1 MFYFESKDYESNLSQ
16 NNIISKKIEI
26 DSNLDCFIIID
37 CNNQK
42 IINPILNKIVDF
54 IIDNVT
60 LKDTYNKF
68 LVTLEWINYFINSL
82 KNKNENLE
90 NLNVLIWILEKNNFH
105 FSKIWDAS
113 VWLINKKN
121 EFLEI
126 SDRKT
131 SLLNFD
137 YISSWKIDKWE
148 KIILSNNNFFLHL
161 TQNDLNEIW
170 EIYDIKDII
179 ENINE
184 ILIDEKIEENS
195 KIQIIQYENRDYIE
209 EKNIYIE
216 KSKDILYKLLDNNLT
231 KTVLAYF
238 QIIKEKLDSKSK
250 LMKNVV
256 FISWITLSTFL
267 LFYVISWII
276 WSTIQTSKTN
286 EYKTNLIEARN
297 YIRVASENLTNDV
310 IFEQNIQKAE
320 NIINTVKEKKL
331 FLTDIDSINQ
341 DISIIKKQY
350 YWIETFN
357 DTNENLIFRW
367 NFKESIKIV
376 ENNKKIYVI
385 TKNSIYWPIISWQN
399 IKNLVFNDLQI
410 DDEFIDW
417 SSDGNE
423 IILLTKKW
431 RVVKYSKNW
440 TFSYSNVLWQNSWQN
455 SKSIKAYNQSI
466 YMLNTEWNQF
476 YKHSPSWWNYM
487 EWISYLNDWD
497 SKKLQNILTFWID
510 WGFYILKNDLTL
522 YKFFSRPKYSLN
534 SIVLNNLPKN
544 YNLEKSNNID
554 IVTWNNL
561 NYFYLFLNDKIWIFQ
576 PNTKK
581 YTDVKSLTYLWQ
593 IEAKNWNIKS
603 FYIPRDW
610 EIQIL
615 LEAWIHK
622 INFEVKDSKIIVR

>member
-561 NYFYLFLNDKIWIFQ
+561 NYFYLFLNDKIWVFQ

>member
-60 LKDTYNKF
+60 SKDTYNKF

-137 YISSWKIDKWE
+137 YISSWKLDKWE

-170 EIYDIKDII
+170 DINDIKDIV

-195 KIQIIQYENRDYIE
+195 KIQILQYENRDYID

-216 KSKDILYKLLDNNLT
+216 KSKDILYKFLDNNLT
-231 KTVLAYF
+231 KTILAYF

-250 LMKNVV
+250 LMKNIV
-256 FISWITLSTFL
+256 FIAWITLSTFL

-367 NFKESIKIV
+367 NFKEAIKIV

-423 IILLTKKW
+423 IILLTKKG

-440 TFSYSNVLWQNSWQN
+440 TFSYSNVLGQKSWQN

-466 YMLNTEWNQF
+466 YMLNNEWNQF
-476 YKHSPSWWNYM
+476 YKHSPSGWNYM
-487 EWISYLNDWD
+487 EWISYLTDTD

-544 YNLEKSNNID
+544 YNLEKTNNID
-554 IVTWNNL
+554 IITWNNL
-561 NYFYLFLNDKIWIFQ
+561 NYFYLFLNDKIWVFQ

-581 YTDVKSLTYLWQ
+581 YTDVKSLTYLGQ

-622 INFEVKDSKIIVR
+622 INFEVKDNKIIVR